1 MVRPSDAP
9 RGGGFVLIDPA
20 TNRTVAAGMIRGQV
34 KSYESPQGKYDTEIS
49 SNVTWEQRSVTRAMR
64 EERNGH
70 EATCLWLT
78 GLSGSGKT
86 TVAKKLEQEL
96 FAEGKQVYL
105 LDGDNVRHGL
115 NGDLGF
121 SEKERREVR
130 DAVKALFPEGA
141 FKEIH
146 VQCDLE
152 VCKQRDPKGL
162 YKKAAAGEIKDFTG
176 VSAPYE
182 KPMTPDLTIDSVELQ
197 PVEAVRV
204 IRQKLL

>member
-1 MVRPSDAP
+1 
-9 RGGGFVLIDPA
+9 
-20 TNRTVAAGMIRGQV
+20 
-34 KSYESPQGKYDTEIS
+34 
-49 SNVTWEQRSVTRAMR
+49 
-64 EERNGH
+64 
-70 EATCLWLT
+70 
-78 GLSGSGKT
+78 
-86 TVAKKLEQEL
+86 
-96 FAEGKQVYL
+96 
-105 LDGDNVRHGL
+105 VRHGL

>member
-1 MVRPSDAP
+1 
-9 RGGGFVLIDPA
+9 
-20 TNRTVAAGMIRGQV
+20 MIRGQV

-49 SNVTWEQRSVTRAMR
+49 SNVTWEQRTVTRGMR
-64 EERNGH
+64 EEPGGH
-70 EATCLWLT
+70 TAGCLWLT

-86 TVAKKLEQEL
+86 TTRKKLEEEL
-96 FAEGKQVYL
+96 CAAGTQVYL
-105 LDGDNVRHGL
+105 LDGDNVRHG
-115 NGDLGF
+115 F
-121 SEKERREVR
+121 SEKERRENIRRVGHVARLMYDAGFIVVCSFISPSREVR
-130 DAVKALFPEGA
+130 DAVKALYPQGA

-182 KPMTPDLTIDSVELQ
+182 KPLTPDLTIDSVELQ

-204 IRQKLL
+204 IKQKLL